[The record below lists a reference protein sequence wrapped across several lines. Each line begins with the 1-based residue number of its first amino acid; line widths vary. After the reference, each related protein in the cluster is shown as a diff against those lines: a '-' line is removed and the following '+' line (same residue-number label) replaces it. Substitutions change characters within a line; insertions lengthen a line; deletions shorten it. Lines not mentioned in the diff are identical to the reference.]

1 MNIVVLAG
9 GISTER
15 DVSLTSGQ
23 NVVRALRKGGY
34 NAVLLDVYLGYD
46 SEDWQDFFLKSKE
59 ELAAVSSIG
68 LTDPSID
75 AIKAARGASADG
87 FFGPNVLN
95 ICRMA
100 DFTFLALHGEDGENG
115 KVQACFDLLGIRYT
129 GTGCL
134 GSAIAMNKSISKQV
148 MQANG
153 IVTADYIVLHKGV
166 NEDERFPVPCV
177 IKPSSGGSSVGVSIV
192 TDEKDYDRAVEA
204 AFKYESEVVV
214 EKYIKGR
221 EFSIGVLGDTVLPPI
236 EIIPKAGFYDYANK
250 YQPGMTEEICPAVLT
265 EEETEAGQAAALA
278 VFKALG
284 LQVYGR
290 VDFILNEA
298 DGKFYALEANSL
310 PGMTGMSLLPQEA
323 AAVGIGYEQLC
334 AEIISLSGEKYKEG

>member
-23 NVVRALRKGGY
+23 NVVNALRKTGN

-46 SEDWQDFFLKSKE
+46 HDDWRDFFSQSTDALS
-59 ELAAVSSIG
+59 AVSGIG
-68 LTDPSID
+68 TDDPSID
-75 AIKAARGASADG
+75 AVKAARGAAADG

-115 KVQACFDLLGIRYT
+115 QVQACCDLLGIQYT

-134 GSAIAMNKSISKQV
+134 GSAIAMNKYKSKQI

-153 IVTADYIVLHKGV
+153 ITNADYIVLRKGV
-166 NEDERFPVPCV
+166 NEAERFPVPCV

-192 TDEKDYDRAVEA
+192 TDEADYDRAVAA
-204 AFKYESEVVV
+204 AFKYEDEVVV
-214 EKYIKGR
+214 EQYIKGR
-221 EFSIGVLGDTVLPPI
+221 EFSIGILGDRVLPPI
-236 EIIPKAGFYDYANK
+236 EIIPKEGFYDYANK

-265 EEETEAGQAAALA
+265 EAQTKAGQEAAMA

-284 LQVYGR
+284 LEVYGR
-290 VDFILNEA
+290 VDFILNEE
-298 DGKFYALEANSL
+298 DGLFYALEANSL

-323 AAVGIGYEQLC
+323 AAIGIGYEALC
-334 AEIISLSGEKYKEG
+334 AEIIALSAQKYQ

>member
-23 NVVRALRKGGY
+23 NVVNALRKGGY
-34 NAVLLDVYLGYD
+34 NAALLDVYLGYD
-46 SEDWQDFFLKSKE
+46 REDWHDFFAKTE
-59 ELAAVSSIG
+59 AEREAVASIG
-68 LTDPSID
+68 VKDPSIE
-75 AIKAARGASADG
+75 AVKAARGASADG

-100 DFTFLALHGEDGENG
+100 DFTFLGLHGEDGENG
-115 KVQACFDLLGIRYT
+115 KVQASFDLLGIRYT

-134 GSAIAMNKSISKQV
+134 GSAIAMNKYVSKQL
-148 MQANG
+148 MQANA
-153 IVTADYIVLHKGV
+153 ILTADYIVLHKGV
-166 NEDERFPVPCV
+166 NEHERFPVPCV

-192 TDEKDYDRAVEA
+192 MNEADYDSALAA
-204 AFKYESEVVV
+204 AFRYEDEVIV

-221 EFSIGVLGDTVLPPI
+221 EFSVGVLGDAVLPPI

-250 YQPGMTEEICPAVLT
+250 YQPGMTEEICPADLT
-265 EEETEAGQAAALA
+265 EEQTAAAQLA
-278 VFKALG
+278 AKTVFHTLG
-284 LQVYGR
+284 LEIYGR

-323 AAVGIGYEQLC
+323 AAVGISYEDLC
-334 AEIISLSGEKYKEG
+334 AKIIALSAEKYKEG

>member
-15 DVSLTSGQ
+15 DVSLTSGK
-23 NVVRALRKGGY
+23 NILNALRKEGY
-34 NAVLLDVYLGYD
+34 TAILLDVYLGYTG
-46 SEDWQDFFLKSKE
+46 EDWEHIFENTESQNDT
-59 ELAAVSSIG
+59 VSVIG
-68 LTDPSID
+68 LKDPSI
-75 AIKAARGASADG
+75 AEIKAARGESADN

-115 KVQACFDLLGIRYT
+115 KVQATFDLLGIKYT
-129 GTGCL
+129 GSGSL
-134 GSAIAMNKSISKQV
+134 GSAMAMNKYISKQM

-153 IVTADYIVLHKGV
+153 ITNADYIVLRKGV
-166 NEDERFPVPCV
+166 NEHDRFPVPCV

-192 TDEKDYDRAVEA
+192 TNEADYDEAVKT
-204 AFKYESEVVV
+204 AFRYEDEVIV
-214 EKYIKGR
+214 EQYIKGR

-236 EIIPKAGFYDYANK
+236 EIVPKAGFYDYANK
-250 YQPGMTEEICPAVLT
+250 YQPGMTEEFCPADLT
-265 EEETEAGQAAALA
+265 EEQTKAGQAAAKA
-278 VFKALG
+278 VFDVLDLA
-284 LQVYGR
+284 VYGR

-323 AAVGIGYEQLC
+323 AAIGIPYEKLC
-334 AEIISLSGEKYKEG
+334 SKIISLSAKKYE

>member
-23 NVVRALRKGGY
+23 NVVKALRRGGY

-46 SEDWQDFFLKSKE
+46 SEDWQDFFSKSTE
-59 ELAAVSSIG
+59 ELAAVASIG
-68 LTDPSID
+68 LTDPSI
-75 AIKAARGASADG
+75 AEIKAARGASADG

-134 GSAIAMNKSISKQV
+134 GSAVAMNKSISKQL

-153 IVTADYIVLHKGV
+153 ILTADYIVLHKGV
-166 NEDERFPVPCV
+166 NDSERFPVPCV

-192 TDEKDYDRAVEA
+192 KDEKDYDRALEA
-204 AFKYESEVVV
+204 AFRYESEVVV
-214 EKYIKGR
+214 ETYIKGR
-221 EFSIGVLGDTVLPPI
+221 ELSIGVLGDTVLPPI

-278 VFKALG
+278 VFKVLG

-323 AAVGIGYEQLC
+323 AAIGIGYEQLC
-334 AEIISLSGEKYKEG
+334 AEIIALSGGKYKEG